1 MNYNGLKAAIRAV
14 IKENGREEI
23 TGPILQQVLIAVVNA
38 LGYGYQYMG
47 VAGPEDSPADED
59 LKSFYFAWESGT
71 YTNFGGLVVTGDSV
85 VILYFDEEWRMA
97 DTGMPSEA
105 FVDALADSKMTLSE
119 MQTALIGKASGR
131 GENPALVAGSART
144 VLGRPASASPF
155 IFYVTD
161 SGTGAMRI
169 TELRGKTTEVGGA
182 LFGNDCKEIISRG
195 RNQWDEVWEDG
206 RIDLGNG
213 SDDNTLHGLRSKNF
227 IRIIG
232 GEFYYFNKGGYSGDM
247 YAVFYDY
254 DHAALDG
261 YVVSNSAVQVPGNA
275 FYVRFFI
282 EASAAVTAY
291 NHSVCVNVSDSDFN
305 GQYAPYF
312 EDVLPLDPPSWT
324 SGGVQI
330 LPIGL
335 NGFGGNYDRAIVDPD
350 GIIRRVAVSFARR
363 AYQEGDEDDPNV
375 VTDGSEYTVYNTN
388 TTTYYTLDVPVAAT
402 YAVVRGGTQYFSPI
416 ADADILY
423 PSILMAAEQPTEFDR
438 EFISSASLENF
449 MMALESELGGVFTM
463 TWNATTGAWEFNF
476 S

>member
-1 MNYNGLKAAIRAV
+1 MNYTNLRALIDANIKDNG
-14 IKENGREEI
+14 NQEI
-23 TGPILQQVLIAVVNA
+23 TGDILQQVLQAMVTA
-38 LGYGYQYMG
+38 LGAGYQYMG
-47 VAGPEDSPADED
+47 VATPAGNPTVDDSKVFWLAT
-59 LKSFYFAWESGT
+59 AAGT
-71 YTNFGGLVVTGDSV
+71 YTNYGGAVLTGDEL
-85 VILYFDEEWRMA
+85 VILLYGSGWTA
-97 DTGMPSEA
+97 VSTGIATSA
-105 FVDALADSKMTLSE
+105 FVAAQASGKAVLSDVMAALS
-119 MQTALIGKASGR
+119 GKASGR

-144 VLGRPASASPF
+144 VLGRPASASPYTF
-155 IFYVTD
+155 INTD
-161 SGTGAMRI
+161 CGTGAVRI
-169 TELRGKTTEVGGA
+169 TELRGETTEVGGA

-254 DHAALDG
+254 DHATLDG
-261 YVVSNSAVQVPGNA
+261 YVVSNSAVQVSGNA

-416 ADADILY
+416 ADVDILY
-423 PSILMAAEQPTEFDR
+423 PSILMAAEWPAEFARD
-438 EFISSASLENF
+438 FISQESFENF
-449 MMALESELGGVFTM
+449 TLALEGELGVVIAWS
-463 TWNATTGAWEFNF
+463 WNATTQAWEFTI